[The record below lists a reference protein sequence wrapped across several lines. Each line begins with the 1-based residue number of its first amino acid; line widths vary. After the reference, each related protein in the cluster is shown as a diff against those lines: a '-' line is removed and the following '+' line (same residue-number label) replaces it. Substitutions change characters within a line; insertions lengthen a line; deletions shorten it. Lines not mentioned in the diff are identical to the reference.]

1 MKSIAMFR
9 NVIVLAALGA
19 SAGLALAAP
28 AEAAPSTT
36 INVAASVASNCLMS
50 SSSAG
55 LNFGSYDPT
64 DTSPKT
70 TTTTFKVRCTK
81 NAPYTIGLNSGI
93 GAGATELARKM
104 SLSGQA
110 SMDYAVYSDAAREI
124 NWGSTGLLG
133 AATGIGNGL
142 AMNNE
147 MTITVYGRIRA
158 EQTDV
163 GVGNYSDTLTATVSY

>member
-1 MKSIAMFR
+1 MKSKAMFR
-9 NVIVLAALGA
+9 NAIVLAALGA

-50 SSSAG
+50 SSKVG

-64 DTSPKT
+64 DTSPKDT
-70 TTTTFKVRCTK
+70 STTFKVRCTK

-93 GAGATELARKM
+93 GASATELVRKM

-110 SMDYAVYSDAAREI
+110 SMDYAVHSDSAREV
-124 NWGSTGLLG
+124 NWGSTDTNG
-133 AATGIGNGL
+133 AVTGKGNGL
-142 AMNNE
+142 AMADE

-163 GVGNYSDTLTATVSY
+163 GVGNYTDTLTATISY